1 MELTFDQIR
10 GYFEKRL
17 DRSIQAREKVAVL
30 CPFHQDSSPSATI
43 FLSGNGGF
51 CCHGCGVKGNV
62 FQFEMRISDCDLIT
76 ARKNISEITGADAS
90 QSSAMGVLTGCY
102 DYRRPDGSLAFQKR
116 RYVAE
121 NGEKTFRQ
129 YRPVG
134 NGWAPGLDQDTP
146 RVLYNLPHVVTANLV
161 LIAEGEKDCETLM
174 QLSPW
179 PNRPD
184 LRLAATCNPEGAWR
198 PGQSPKWLAH
208 YSTWLAGKQ
217 VVVFEDNDDSGG
229 TWADHV
235 ANEALKYAE
244 GVRRVSFKNMPEKSD
259 VSDWFEGKSIEDLR
273 KLVTSAP
280 RWTATETPDKRKL
293 FAEFSDFV
301 TTKHDQVNWMVQ
313 GVIERGSNG
322 FVAAEPKGAKSFVT
336 ADLVISLAT
345 GTSWLDFPCL
355 YPTKVG
361 MVSREDN
368 PALTGW
374 RLRHLMQGK
383 NLNSTELNCLDQN
396 LYINSRAQTGSFMF
410 DNEEEVDELIS
421 EAKNRHLE
429 MIFFDVFNILHRAD
443 ENDNAQMTEVLR
455 KVRSIQDKCGASL
468 GILHHFNKDARMS
481 RITQRLRGASA
492 IAGFAEWVIGI
503 SMIDEETRIRRM
515 DFDLKS
521 GALDSIHFAIDAE
534 ENSSARI
541 YRVKVESE
549 SPQTVRKTR
558 GVQ

>member
-1 MELTFDQIR
+1 MQLTFEQIR
-10 GYFEKRL
+10 KYFEQRMG
-17 DRSIQAREKVAVL
+17 RSIQARERVAVL
-30 CPFHQDSSPSATI
+30 CPFHQDTAPSATV

-62 FQFEMRISDCDLIT
+62 FQFEMRISGCDLLT
-76 ARKNISEITGADAS
+76 ARQNISSITGADAS
-90 QSSAMGVLTGCY
+90 QSSPMGVLTGCY

-121 NGEKTFRQ
+121 NDDKTFRQ
-129 YRPVG
+129 YRPLG
-134 NGWAPGLDQDTP
+134 NGWASGLTEDTP

-184 LRLAATCNPEGAWR
+184 LRIAATCNPEGAWK
-198 PGQSPKWLAH
+198 PGQTPKWLAQ

-217 VVVFEDNDDSGG
+217 VVVFEDNDESGAA
-229 TWADHV
+229 WADHV
-235 ANEALKYAE
+235 SSEAIKYAE
-244 GVRRVSFKNMPEKSD
+244 GVRRVSFKDMPEKSD
-259 VSDWFEGKSIEDLR
+259 VSDWFEGKTIEDLR

-280 RWTATETPDKRKL
+280 RWKPADTATKRKL
-293 FAEFSDFV
+293 FTEFADFSSA
-301 TTKHDQVNWMVQ
+301 KSDQVNWLVG
-313 GVIERGSNG
+313 GVLERGSNG
-322 FVAAEPKGAKSFVT
+322 FIAAEPKGAKSFVT
-336 ADLVISLAT
+336 ADLILSLAT
-345 GTSWLDFPCL
+345 GTPWLDFPCIL
-355 YPTKVG
+355 PTKVG

-383 NLNSTELNCLDQN
+383 NLNPVELNYLDQN

-410 DNEEEVDELIS
+410 DSDEEVDELIS
-421 EAKNRHLE
+421 EARDRHLE
-429 MIFFDVFNILHRAD
+429 VIFFDVFNILHRAD

-455 KVRSIQDKCGASL
+455 KVRSIQDRCGASL
-468 GILHHFNKDARMS
+468 GILHHFNKDSRMT

-521 GALDSIHFAIDAE
+521 GALDSIHFAIDAQ
-534 ENSSARI
+534 ENSAARI
-541 YRVKVESE
+541 YRVRVESE
-549 SPQTVRKTR
+549 SPQATRKAR